1 MQPVEG
7 RAHAPTFGAADPVI
21 AEPRDDLPAS
31 PLGCGCERLALVFDG
46 LTAVA
51 GADPHIDPNSLCCR
65 HRITYGLTVPVNQ
78 GNPWLWMVWFRRG
91 FPHSLRDKCRAACQS
106 APQALNAAMAADGA
120 TAAVSQYPDTPWL
133 GRLATT
139 LLRCGSACRHHAP
152 RTQLALVR
160 GSTGNINA
168 FVAAVSNVRD
178 FGALGRPETGGGGRV
193 GFGLYRPD

>member
-1 MQPVEG
+1 MRKP
-7 RAHAPTFGAADPVI
+7 
-21 AEPRDDLPAS
+21 PRLRI
-31 PLGCGCERLALVFDG
+31 GFDG
-46 LTAVA
+46 Y
-51 GADPHIDPNSLCCR
+51 PSIKE
-65 HRITYGLTVPVNQ
+65 I
-78 GNPWLWMVWFRRG
+78 RG
-91 FPHSLRDKCRAACQS
+91 FGWCGFGGGFRIAFARDKCRAACQS

-120 TAAVSQYPDTPWL
+120 TAAVSQHPDTPWL

-168 FVAAVSNVRD
+168 FVAAVSNIRD

-193 GFGLYRPD
+193 GFGLEVA